1 MRRHVASR
9 RRLKR
14 ELAEMVFVET
24 ALSVGGPL
32 KRKSPRDV
40 DFKGAGIDQMIEL
53 FKDLTIGL
61 SVVAL
66 CFYIFGGFR
75 RGLDAVRKRY
85 AAALP

>member
-14 ELAEMVFVET
+14 ELAEIVFVEA

-32 KRKSPRDV
+32 KREGPRDV

-66 CFYIFGGFR
+66 CFYVLGGFR

-85 AAALP
+85 AAALT